1 MGWRSKPRTLNEELL
16 AEGPREAE
24 PRSERSHE
32 RSSLVRFGVAV
43 AAALVIVALK
53 LGISHL
59 PAWIGLALGT
69 LFVGHYVSSFVRSTK
84 REGAT
89 AGKGLRAFLVLWLA
103 ICVVAT
109 VIIALGG
116 FQDDQLALLGFFWP
130 VLGLIWVAYRLRRS
144 TVNPHTRT

>member
-1 MGWRSKPRTLNEELL
+1 MRP
-16 AEGPREAE
+16 A
-24 PRSERSHE
+24 
-32 RSSLVRFGVAV
+32 VR

-69 LFVGHYVSSFVRSTK
+69 LFVGHYVSTFVRSTK

-144 TVNPHTRT
+144 TASPPTRT